1 MTCFCWDQ
9 ALKIKSHLFSQCDM
23 SFIPNCNAIW
33 FPIWGENTNV
43 RRVSQQNKILEKTEN
58 SFLWETS
65 LHGRNHT
72 GEQPFQCSQCDMASQ
87 EKKLTVH
94 IRTHNGMIPYQFNQF
109 DMAITHQASLT
120 VHLRTHTG

>member
-1 MTCFCWDQ
+1 MQYD
-9 ALKIKSHLFSQCDM
+9 
-23 SFIPNCNAIW
+23 
-33 FPIWGENTNV
+33 FPYEG
-43 RRVSQQNKILEKTEN
+43 KILMLEEFHNKTKYWKKTEN

-72 GEQPFQCSQCDMASQ
+72 GEKPFQYSQCDMASQ